1 MKISGLILAAGLSGR
16 MNSFKPILKINNK
29 TLVQLITEK
38 LLGVCSEIIIVTGHN
53 HNLVENSVEKS
64 GHVKLV
70 FNENY
75 KKGMFTSLKKG
86 LSEVSD
92 ADWVLYHFVD
102 QPALPEK
109 FYHEFV
115 EQISDNFNWIQPAY
129 NNVKG
134 HPILLSRT
142 IFEIIMNENDDCSL
156 KVIGMNSK
164 VKKKIWN
171 CNYSQILNDVDTEVD
186 FEKLISR

>member
-16 MNSFKPILKINNK
+16 MNSFKPILKIDNK

-38 LLGVCSEIIIVTGHN
+38 LLGVCNEVIIVTGYN
-53 HNLVENSVEKS
+53 NNLVENSVEKS

-102 QPALPEK
+102 QPALSEK

-134 HPILLSRT
+134 HPVLLSRT
-142 IFEIIMNENDDCSL
+142 ILEIIMNENDDCSL